1 MDAKEKLL
9 KWCDE
14 NFNYDTQEWNLN
26 NIPDEILDCVLDYM
40 KAGYPKYEQE
50 WADDFVADFICEIA
64 YSKIWKIAKLW
75 LKELFEDETKH
86 LFD

>member
-1 MDAKEKLL
+1 MDTKEKLL

-26 NIPDEILDCVLDYM
+26 NIPDEILDCVLEYM

-50 WADDFVADFICEIA
+50 
-64 YSKIWKIAKLW
+64 
-75 LKELFEDETKH
+75 
-86 LFD
+86 